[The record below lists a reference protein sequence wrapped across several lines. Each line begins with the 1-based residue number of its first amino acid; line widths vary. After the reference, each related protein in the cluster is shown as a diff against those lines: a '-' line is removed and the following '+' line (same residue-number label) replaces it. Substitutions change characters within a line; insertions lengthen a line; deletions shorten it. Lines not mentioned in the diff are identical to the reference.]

1 MVLKHEAEDGICGRF
16 RRRHSPC
23 PSEAS
28 NLAPSLVSPPPPWV
42 WPKVKATITD
52 MRKKNHSLRYRCKL
66 FILFPKKSSSLCRS
80 ERRGEL
86 QYLVIFGSLGQ
97 VKGGIDFGGALL
109 TEGRQLEGNRLGQ
122 AITRFQLQRGRL
134 SWDLVEVSEE
144 ICPKL
149 QLKRGRLVPFPF
161 AVCYNWGR
169 DNMYG

>member
-16 RRRHSPC
+16 RRQRSLC

-42 WPKVKATITD
+42 WPKVEATITD
-52 MRKKNHSLRYRCKL
+52 MKKKHSLGYRCKL

-80 ERRGEL
+80 ESRGEL

-109 TEGRQLEGNRLGQ
+109 AEGRQLEGNRLGQ
-122 AITRFQLQRGRL
+122 AVTRFQLQRGRL

-149 QLKRGRLVPFPF
+149 HLKRGRLAP
-161 AVCYNWGR
+161 W
-169 DNMYG
+169 

>member
-1 MVLKHEAEDGICGRF
+1 M
-16 RRRHSPC
+16 
-23 PSEAS
+23 
-28 NLAPSLVSPPPPWV
+28 
-42 WPKVKATITD
+42 
-52 MRKKNHSLRYRCKL
+52 KKHSLRYKCKL

-122 AITRFQLQRGRL
+122 AVTRLQLQRGRL

-149 QLKRGRLVPFPF
+149 QLKRGLVPCPF
-161 AVCYNWGR
+161 VVYVTTGEETICTGNC
-169 DNMYG
+169 